1 MHKIS
6 FFLLVC
12 LLAINICGCWDYRDL
27 EDQDLP
33 IIASYDKVINPPPGA
48 EDYQR
53 IVLGTLTPLLS
64 TGKEGKVRIMTTA
77 APVVGMSR
85 EERAWSLISNY
96 NPTMI
101 QTTIYGEDIAR
112 QGLQEGLDI
121 TLRTPKI
128 KHTILMA
135 VVEGR
140 AEEMLKMEINDDVD
154 NTGTYLLYLL
164 KGASNRGFMVSTT
177 MHQFAVNYMTDGKNP
192 VLPTIKAG
200 DKEIVI
206 TGTAIFDGGK
216 MIDKIGRPETRALI
230 LLRGLESGGYIPYSF
245 SQEGR
250 IERGTVFVKNQRS
263 VKVEREGDQY
273 NFLIKIKLSGIVVE
287 KTSERSLLKNH
298 EGLKIIEDTVAA
310 YVEKDCQR
318 FIERMQ
324 DEFKIDCID
333 INKYAMAKW
342 RNELQGKADE
352 KVIPNA
358 SIKVEVKVKLD
369 NFGERL

>member
-1 MHKIS
+1 MHKIGCLIII
-6 FFLLVC
+6 LLFSAS
-12 LLAINICGCWDYRDL
+12 LCGCWDYRDL

-33 IIASYDKVINPPPGA
+33 IAASYDRVKNPPPGS

-53 IVLGTLTPLLS
+53 IVLGTLTPNL
-64 TGKEGKVRIMTTA
+64 TVGKEGQVRIMTSP

-85 EERAWSLISNY
+85 EARAWSLLANY

-135 VVEGR
+135 IVDGR
-140 AEEMLKMEINDDVD
+140 ADDLLKMKVDYAD
-154 NTGTYLLYLL
+154 NTGIYLFDLL
-164 KGASNRGFMVSTT
+164 KGASKRGFIVSTT

-192 VLPTIKAG
+192 VLPIIKAG
-200 DKEIVI
+200 NKEILI
-206 TGTAIFDGGK
+206 TGTAIFDGPK
-216 MIDKIGRPETRALI
+216 MIAKIGKPETRTLI
-230 LLRGLESGGYIPYSF
+230 LLRGLKGGGYIPYTLKKD
-245 SQEGR
+245 EI
-250 IERGTVFVKNQRS
+250 IERGTVFVKNKRS
-263 VKVEREGDQY
+263 VKVQREGDKY
-273 NFLIKIKLSGIVVE
+273 TFLIKIKLSGIVVE
-287 KTSERSLLKNH
+287 KASNRSLLKG
-298 EGLKIIEDTVAA
+298 EDRLKTIEDTVAA

-324 DEFKIDCID
+324 NEFQVDCID
-333 INKYAMAKW
+333 ISKYSLAKW
-342 RNELQGKADE
+342 RNELKGTTDE

-358 SIKVEVKVKLD
+358 SIRVKVDVKLD
-369 NFGERL
+369 NFGERM